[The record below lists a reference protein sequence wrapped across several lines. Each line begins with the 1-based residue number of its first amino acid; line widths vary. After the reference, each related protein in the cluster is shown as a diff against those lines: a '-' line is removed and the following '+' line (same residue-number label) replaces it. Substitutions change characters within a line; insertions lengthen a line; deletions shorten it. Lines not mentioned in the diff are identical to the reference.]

1 MAADLGHQNGVAL
14 PGRVKARQ
22 ARGRLYD
29 EGGWPATVPEGRGS
43 PPARVTERRQERG
56 AVSSERPRQA
66 RAPVASAPAT
76 VGQDDGE
83 PLRVTRRG
91 RVSWRDRF
99 KRKVFSLHSP
109 ARFFAFCTRFVHA
122 TNSLTYEP
130 VSNEQIFA
138 QHAPF
143 IATCWHG
150 QMFMLPMLR
159 PPDRA
164 VDVLVSRNSEADL
177 IARVLTDLGCGI
189 IRGSGAYDAARMFE
203 KGAIAGFR
211 AMRTSLQEG
220 RTVGVT
226 ADFLRNARRRASPG
240 LIMLARSSGRPIV
253 PVGFASSFR
262 YVMKS
267 WDSTTISLPFGR
279 SAAVFGAPIM
289 VPANADD
296 ELIETKRV
304 ELEHALNAAS
314 DRAYAIVD
322 RRRG

>member
-1 MAADLGHQNGVAL
+1 MVPSD
-14 PGRVKARQ
+14 PARQ
-22 ARGRLYD
+22 
-29 EGGWPATVPEGRGS
+29 S
-43 PPARVTERRQERG
+43 H
-56 AVSSERPRQA
+56 
-66 RAPVASAPAT
+66 ASAPPPA
-76 VGQDDGE
+76 VVAASQDDGE
-83 PLRVTRRG
+83 PPRIGRRG
-91 RVSWRDRF
+91 RVALGSRV
-99 KRKVFSLHSP
+99 KRKLFSLESP

-130 VSNEQIFA
+130 FSNVQLFA

-159 PPDRA
+159 PADRP

-177 IARVLTDLGCGI
+177 IARVLTHLGCGI
-189 IRGSGAYDAARMFE
+189 IRGSGAYDKARMFE

-211 AMRTSLQEG
+211 GMKTSLEQG
-220 RTVGVT
+220 HTVGVT
-226 ADFLRNARRRASPG
+226 ADFLRNARRKASPG
-240 LIMLARSSGRPIV
+240 LIMLARASGRPIV

-279 SAAVFGAPIM
+279 SAAIFGAPIT

-296 ELIETKRV
+296 SLMEAKRQ
-304 ELEHALNAAS
+304 ELERALNACS

-322 RRRG
+322 GIHG

>member
-1 MAADLGHQNGVAL
+1 MKESDA
-14 PGRVKARQ
+14 
-22 ARGRLYD
+22 
-29 EGGWPATVPEGRGS
+29 VP
-43 PPARVTERRQERG
+43 
-56 AVSSERPRQA
+56 SERQRRSGA
-66 RAPVASAPAT
+66 LVSAPSALSA
-76 VGQDDGE
+76 DDGE

-91 RVSWRDRF
+91 RVSWRDRA

-122 TNSLTYEP
+122 TNRLVYEP
-130 VSNEQIFA
+130 VTNEQVFA

-164 VDVLVSRNSEADL
+164 VDVLVSRNNEADL

-189 IRGSGAYDAARMFE
+189 IRGSGAYDPARMFE

-296 ELIETKRV
+296 GLMEGKRL
-304 ELEHALNAAS
+304 ELEQALNAAS
-314 DRAYAIVD
+314 DRAYTIVD